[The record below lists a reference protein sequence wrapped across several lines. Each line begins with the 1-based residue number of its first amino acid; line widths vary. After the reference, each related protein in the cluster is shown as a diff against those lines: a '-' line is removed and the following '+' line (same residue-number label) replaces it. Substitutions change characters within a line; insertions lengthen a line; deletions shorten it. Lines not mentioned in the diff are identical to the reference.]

1 MQYYFI
7 LLSKCL
13 RELGYHQEP
22 VSKETMEISLFNQI
36 NLTTDKECSQ
46 ISILG
51 ITVIIKRKSSQHLE
65 MKLSSLTIF
74 INMPV
79 SMVLTFSVCF
89 LLAITKASPG

>member
-1 MQYYFI
+1 
-7 LLSKCL
+7 
-13 RELGYHQEP
+13 
-22 VSKETMEISLFNQI
+22 MEISLLNQI

-74 INMPV
+74 INILV
-79 SMVLTFSVCF
+79 STVPLFLFSFGYNKSMSWVDAVEKNMEN
-89 LLAITKASPG
+89 LEYYR